1 MEQVVLVVG
10 QWGVPLAVAAGVPAA
25 LRGVVALSLAQTRSP
40 QAKLAARMA
49 VAVDEGLLE
58 TEMVLAVLAVSAQSA
73 SSGPEMHAV
82 FRLLGPQMSNVRG

>member
-1 MEQVVLVVG
+1 
-10 QWGVPLAVAAGVPAA
+10 
-25 LRGVVALSLAQTRSP
+25 
-40 QAKLAARMA
+40 MA